1 MLGSKTIIFDENI
14 VELSFSGMTSEE
26 IWFIEDVDRWK
37 STLDSFHVMKNGLH
51 VIKINMLLRKKCD
64 DFGNHAFDN
73 KATCF
78 HLSFSTFA
86 QLLRDRKSD
95 ENKSYGALTA
105 TLNSKNSA
113 NRFNSSK
120 QIPKMLVHFQGYH
133 LVSHQMIFRCLS
145 MLKPIINL
153 LFTFHKN

>member
-1 MLGSKTIIFDENI
+1 MKTS
-14 VELSFSGMTSEE
+14 LSSLSQEWPVKKSDSLKTWTGERA
-26 IWFIEDVDRWK
+26 RWTRSMSWK
-37 STLDSFHVMKNGLH
+37 MGY
-51 VIKINMLLRKKCD
+51 MLLKSICCFEKKCD

-145 MLKPIINL
+145 MLKPTINL